1 MGFRGTSALALS
13 SLWAAQL
20 VAGTKTRWPYPID
33 MRLGKADVAPLLEAS
48 CLKCH
53 VGTETTPLDLAA
65 LGHDLADREKRSR
78 TVSETIGA

>member
-1 MGFRGTSALALS
+1 
-13 SLWAAQL
+13 
-20 VAGTKTRWPYPID
+20 
-33 MRLGKADVAPLLEAS
+33 MRLGKADGAPLLEAS